1 MNTWSSIQIWIP
13 YVELLPCG
21 HYSSTRHKRYN
32 KWTCDVEK
40 NDPAIVWWNF
50 DSHHSD
56 IVRFLAICRTK
67 LIWSTSKHVHVLQN
81 PPDDEEDVKKIFLFL
96 VEVFW
101 CLKKIHSLISTNKHK
116 IFGQGQGWS
125 YSLFFF
131 LVSKA
136 PPSYSKDDLS
146 N

>member
-1 MNTWSSIQIWIP
+1 MKTWSSIQIWIP

-67 LIWSTSKHVHVLQN
+67 LIWSTSTVEGETSTVEGEKHVHVLQN
-81 PPDDEEDVKKIFLFL
+81 PTDDERRIVKK
-96 VEVFW
+96 
-101 CLKKIHSLISTNKHK
+101 
-116 IFGQGQGWS
+116 
-125 YSLFFF
+125 
-131 LVSKA
+131 
-136 PPSYSKDDLS
+136 
-146 N
+146 